1 MREGKGDRMKRFVGL
16 WLIVFGVFLFGMVL
30 GRWTGSGD
38 FPQLLEA
45 TNKTE
50 QGGKYF
56 IEVSMEVSPEEYI
69 GLDIGD
75 TFEGSLK
82 CYF

>member
-1 MREGKGDRMKRFVGL
+1 MKRQLGL
-16 WLIVFGVFLFGMVL
+16 WVIIFGAFLFGLAL

-38 FPQLLEA
+38 FPQLLEVV
-45 TNKTE
+45 NKTE
-50 QGGKYF
+50 EGGKYY
-56 IEVSMEVSPEEYI
+56 IEVLMEVSPEEYI